1 VKSSHEDDVLRDR
14 RSINNGV
21 YAGLPPRL
29 EGFLS
34 RVKLS
39 QLHVLTKMAASSTE
53 LEAVLSA
60 LLVPDNEVI
69 KQAEA
74 RLKELSKTPQFIVAI
89 TERAGM
95 SASPQAS
102 ESCRL
107 CISC

>member
-1 VKSSHEDDVLRDR
+1 
-14 RSINNGV
+14 
-21 YAGLPPRL
+21 
-29 EGFLS
+29 
-34 RVKLS
+34 
-39 QLHVLTKMAASSTE
+39 MAVSSTE

-60 LLVPDNEVI
+60 LLMPDNEVI

-107 CISC
+107 CISCRKGERIRQCIMRQLHEHVLLRVTVTAACCFL